1 MKQISKLLIILT
13 TLILFSCNTGRQVV
27 YRDCDCDRT
36 SLSFGWGFNDPYW
49 GWNNPWRWN
58 DPYWS
63 WRTPHWGWN
72 NWYWVNPPIVRPN
85 TPSRYERRQTI
96 GSRPSRGA
104 GMDGSRDNLYPTN
117 PSRVETRTRNSYQY
131 YEPSQRTET
140 PSRSRVEVQTRPNYR
155 YSEPS
160 NRTTTQTPSRVEST
174 RPSRSYTP
182 QVQERSNTPNTQS
195 STPSRR
201 GNQNN

>member
-1 MKQISKLLIILT
+1 MRQISKLLIILA

-36 SLSFGWGFNDPYW
+36 TLSFGWGFNDPYW

-63 WRTPHWGWN
+63 WRNPYQGWN
-72 NWYWVNPPIVRPN
+72 NWYWTNPPIVRPN

-96 GSRPSRGA
+96 GERPSRGA
-104 GMDGSRDNLYPTN
+104 GMENSRDNLYPTN
-117 PSRVETRTRNSYQY
+117 
-131 YEPSQRTET
+131 
-140 PSRSRVEVQTRPNYR
+140 
-155 YSEPS
+155 
-160 NRTTTQTPSRVEST
+160 PSRVEST

-182 QVQERSNTPNTQS
+182 QVQQRSTTPNTQS